1 MMHPEKR
8 ARRWISLAA
17 IALLIVACSNG
28 DGLDLEIPLAEQP
41 QWLTYAGGPQRTF
54 FNSDETQITRDNV
67 HELEILWTFP
77 TGAIITASPTV
88 AQLDLPEGRRAVVY
102 VQSWDGY
109 MYAIKAAT
117 GEELWR
123 FQTRPQE
130 VSFPNTGSVHVG
142 KVQGVDAVLFGAAQR
157 FYALNALT
165 GEELWT
171 FDAGTGCRNGV
182 LDCNYHGE
190 RNQIESSP
198 IIADG
203 KVFFGMDVDDKERVE
218 SDDPALAYEG
228 GKGGFYALDVDT
240 GYMAWFFDL
249 ESGQTCYPDPGDNIT
264 HYDGYHSLEALGLDL
279 VDPDWFNTRKGCNH
293 PRNRNGCG
301 NVWSS
306 AAVDVGRSTL
316 YFASSNCDSEAE
328 DVSFRPGPI
337 MPPHDCAITALTL
350 DGSLAWTWRPR
361 EIDNGDLS
369 FGAVPNLFQ
378 IQTTTIPGGEAI
390 TVDVV
395 GVGSKDGTYYVMDR
409 EGVNKRYT
417 EQVVDH
423 RSADFLYW
431 STKVVPGGSF
441 SGIIATAA
449 VDQQRERVY
458 FSSPYQ
464 SLTNPQRPN
473 VHALAINTGAVVW
486 QRELPLGSFAPT
498 SAIPGVVFT
507 GDVLTKIHAWDADT
521 GEQLWSSP
529 DIGNTS
535 VASGAVV
542 NDGILFVGGGI
553 GARHP
558 ITGAFP
564 DTSTA
569 NSWIP
574 NNITAFCVPGTANCP
589 L

>member
-1 MMHPEKR
+1 M
-8 ARRWISLAA
+8 
-17 IALLIVACSNG
+17 
-28 DGLDLEIPLAEQP
+28 
-41 QWLTYAGGPQRTF
+41 
-54 FNSDETQITRDNV
+54 
-67 HELEILWTFP
+67 
-77 TGAIITASPTV
+77 
-88 AQLDLPEGRRAVVY
+88 
-102 VQSWDGY
+102 
-109 MYAIKAAT
+109 
-117 GEELWR
+117 
-123 FQTRPQE
+123 
-130 VSFPNTGSVHVG
+130 
-142 KVQGVDAVLFGAAQR
+142 
-157 FYALNALT
+157 
-165 GEELWT
+165 
-171 FDAGTGCRNGV
+171 
-182 LDCNYHGE
+182 
-190 RNQIESSP
+190 
-198 IIADG
+198 
-203 KVFFGMDVDDKERVE
+203 
-218 SDDPALAYEG
+218 
-228 GKGGFYALDVDT
+228 
-240 GYMAWFFDL
+240 
-249 ESGQTCYPDPGDNIT
+249 
-264 HYDGYHSLEALGLDL
+264 
-279 VDPDWFNTRKGCNH
+279 
-293 PRNRNGCG
+293 
-301 NVWSS
+301 
-306 AAVDVGRSTL
+306 
-316 YFASSNCDSEAE
+316 
-328 DVSFRPGPI
+328 
-337 MPPHDCAITALTL
+337 
-350 DGSLAWTWRPR
+350 
-361 EIDNGDLS
+361 
-369 FGAVPNLFQ
+369 
-378 IQTTTIPGGEAI
+378 
-390 TVDVV
+390 DVV

-409 EGVNKRYT
+409 EGINKRYT

-464 SLTNPQRPN
+464 SLANPQRPN
-473 VHALAINTGAVVW
+473 VHALAINTGEVVW